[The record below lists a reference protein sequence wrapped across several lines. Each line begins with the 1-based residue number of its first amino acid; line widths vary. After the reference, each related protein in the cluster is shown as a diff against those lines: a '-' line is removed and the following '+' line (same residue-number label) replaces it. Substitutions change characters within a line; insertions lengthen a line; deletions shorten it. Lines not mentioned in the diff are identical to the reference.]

1 MKRLILLRHGETD
14 WNAAHRIQGQLN
26 SELNQVGLAQARAVA
41 PRIAAM
47 MPSLLWASDLDRA
60 AVTAA
65 IVGEACGLSHKPDAR
80 LREYELGSLQGMTHD
95 EFRAQD
101 PEGFAI
107 FRKAQWSELDEIESP
122 DDVAKRFVACLSDLV
137 DSLDSDEVGV
147 AVAHGAAIRTAVVAW
162 LGWPLESARDFRAL
176 GNCAWVEIDQSES
189 GVWTLGAYN
198 RTAE

>member
-26 SELNQVGLAQARAVA
+26 SELNDVGLTQAREVA

-47 MPSLLWASDLDRA
+47 EPSLLWCSDLHRA
-60 AVTAA
+60 AVTAS
-65 IVGEACGLSHKPDAR
+65 IVGEACGLTPTPDPR
-80 LREYELGSLQGMTHD
+80 LREYSLGSLQGMTHD

-101 PEGFAI
+101 PDGFAV
-107 FRKAQWSELDEIESP
+107 FRQAQWGELDEIESP
-122 DDVAKRFVACLSDLV
+122 DDVAQRFVACLADLV
-137 DSLDSDEVGV
+137 DALDPGEVGV

-176 GNCAWVEIDQSES
+176 GNCAWVEIDQRDS
-189 GVWTLGAYN
+189 GDWTLGAYN
-198 RTAE
+198 RTAG